1 MGILELCTPYQ
12 PNHHQWMRGEDEC
25 RIIRLDPYKSKYN
38 TVNNINVTVQITHN
52 LNSPR
57 VSHACDTRG
66 VTHQHVCILD
76 STHVYTHTQYYTRV
90 YVCMATVAIA
100 DY

>member
-1 MGILELCTPYQ
+1 MSAESSDWIPT
-12 PNHHQWMRGEDEC
+12 
-25 RIIRLDPYKSKYN
+25 YKSKCN
-38 TVNNINVTVQITHN
+38 TVNNINVMVQITHN
-52 LNSPR
+52 LNSPRVSHASR